1 MKATNPFMK
10 FSHDIVCLLA
20 VQAFQQ
26 GCCQLSFEQF
36 TIKDNV
42 VVGLPFQVSG
52 FILIQ
57 WQHPLNQEIL
67 VRGHL
72 VWFLFF
78 SGHNFLSVYGGNLEH
93 LVDDSLKV
101 PSPFGA
107 CQLGEQVCSGVSLPG
122 YVVHL
127 KAFEVMQS
135 YPARALHRRLQE
147 DWTGDAREGPRVLM
161 SLRVDFWPMG

>member
-1 MKATNPFMK
+1 M
-10 FSHDIVCLLA
+10 
-20 VQAFQQ
+20 
-26 GCCQLSFEQF
+26 
-36 TIKDNV
+36 
-42 VVGLPFQVSG
+42 
-52 FILIQ
+52 
-57 WQHPLNQEIL
+57 
-67 VRGHL
+67 
-72 VWFLFF
+72 
-78 SGHNFLSVYGGNLEH
+78 EH

-147 DWTGDAREGPRVLM
+147 DWVNDAGQCPRVLM
-161 SLRVDFWPMG
+161 SLRVDFGPMS